1 MTVWTLFAKGCLRLS
16 QIALLA
22 ALLTTMFPAS
32 GVASDS
38 DPSIEQFQL
47 FNECR
52 PMSLLITLAD
62 SEDTGLTKE
71 RIQIA
76 AESRLRSAR
85 LYTTT
90 LNFTNGVL
98 LVSVHVFKHA
108 FHIDVLYSKILF
120 DSLSGRS
127 APAITWSQGATG
139 TYGMGAAPF
148 ILQSVSELLDGFI
161 LEYLRVNEAAC
172 SS

>member
-1 MTVWTLFAKGCLRLS
+1 MTVSTLFAKDCLRLS
-16 QIALLA
+16 QIALLVA
-22 ALLTTMFPAS
+22 VLTTMFPAS

-38 DPSIEQFQL
+38 DSSLERFQL

-52 PMSLLITLAD
+52 PTNLFITLDD

-90 LNFTNGVL
+90 LNLTSGGL
-98 LVSVHVFKHA
+98 IVSVHVIKHA
-108 FHIDVLYSKILF
+108 FHIRVLYSKILF

-127 APAITWSQGATG
+127 APAITWSQRATG
-139 TYGMGAAPF
+139 TYGRGAASF
-148 ILQSVSELLDGFI
+148 ILQGVSELLDGFI
-161 LEYLRVNEAAC
+161 LEYLRVNEAVC
-172 SS
+172 PS

>member
-1 MTVWTLFAKGCLRLS
+1 MSHSACNRILVVSYITV
-16 QIALLA
+16 LLA
-22 ALLTTMFPAS
+22 AVLTTMFPAS
-32 GVASDS
+32 VIASGS
-38 DPSIEQFQL
+38 TEQFQL

-52 PMSLLITLAD
+52 PMNLFITLKD
-62 SEDTGLTKE
+62 SDDTGLTKE

-85 LYTTT
+85 LYTAT

-98 LVSVHVFKHA
+98 WISVHGVEQA
-108 FHIDVLYSKILF
+108 FQINASYMKVLF
-120 DSLSGRS
+120 DPVSEQSF
-127 APAITWSQGATG
+127 PAVTWSESATG
-139 TYGMGAAPF
+139 IHARDAAF
-148 ILQSVSELLDGFI
+148 ILQGVSELLDKFI